1 MCFRKTEGWAFREN
15 TKGKGNK
22 MALVRVIKVKEGKA
36 KLRELLKDRLAKNG
50 AKAAILIG
58 KLAADKSIVWRPT
71 ELDEVANELRHLAC
85 QIRND
90 QNAKLATEEA

>member
-1 MCFRKTEGWAFREN
+1 MQGQRIEVIAERT
-15 TKGKGNK
+15 
-22 MALVRVIKVKEGKA
+22 IKVKEGKA
-36 KLRELLKDRLAKNG
+36 KLREVLKDRLAKNG

-71 ELDEVANELRHLAC
+71 ELDEVANELRHLAF

-90 QNAKLATEEA
+90 QDAKLATEEA

>member
-1 MCFRKTEGWAFREN
+1 MQGQRIEVIAERT
-15 TKGKGNK
+15 
-22 MALVRVIKVKEGKA
+22 IKVKEGKA

>member
-1 MCFRKTEGWAFREN
+1 
-15 TKGKGNK
+15 

-36 KLRELLKDRLAKNG
+36 KLREVLKDRLAKNG

-71 ELDEVANELRHLAC
+71 ELDEIAHRLRYLAF

-90 QNAKLATEEA
+90 QDAKAALEEA

>member
-1 MCFRKTEGWAFREN
+1 MQGQRIEVIAERT
-15 TKGKGNK
+15 
-22 MALVRVIKVKEGKA
+22 IKVKEGKA

-71 ELDEVANELRHLAC
+71 ELDEVALRLRHLAF

-90 QNAKLATEEA
+90 QDAKAALEEA

>member
-1 MCFRKTEGWAFREN
+1 MQGQRIEVIAERT
-15 TKGKGNK
+15 
-22 MALVRVIKVKEGKA
+22 IKVKEGKA
-36 KLRELLKDRLAKNG
+36 KLREVLKDRLAKNG

-71 ELDEVANELRHLAC
+71 ELDEVALRLRHLAF

-90 QNAKLATEEA
+90 QDAKAALEEA

>member
-1 MCFRKTEGWAFREN
+1 MQGQRIEVIAERT
-15 TKGKGNK
+15 
-22 MALVRVIKVKEGKA
+22 IKVKEGKA
-36 KLRELLKDRLAKNG
+36 KLREVLKDRLAKNG

-71 ELDEVANELRHLAC
+71 ELDEVANELRHLAF

-90 QNAKLATEEA
+90 QDAKAALEEA